1 MTGKELC
8 SLSKDEF
15 LARAPA
21 YVGDI
26 VWAHLEILQKETNGN
41 GSPKS
46 NANSSNSSPTSTTN
60 SNFPAAPSSSAQ
72 QQPTYT
78 TLEPSCSTPTSSSTT
93 ATAVPTTAAMRYTT
107 APPPL
112 QRGVPAA
119 AAALPQGLPYPGGE
133 YNSTG
138 EIHTKW
144 YPTQLHP
151 IIMPNAIIILA
162 YKVYKT

>member
-26 VWAHLEILQKETNGN
+26 VWAHLEILQKETNG

-60 SNFPAAPSSSAQ
+60 SNFPAAPSS

-93 ATAVPTTAAMRYTT
+93 TAVPTTAAMRYTT

-119 AAALPQGLPYPGGE
+119 AALPQGLPYPGGE

-138 EIHTKW
+138 EIRVQ
-144 YPTQLHP
+144 YSIYQ
-151 IIMPNAIIILA
+151 
-162 YKVYKT
+162 